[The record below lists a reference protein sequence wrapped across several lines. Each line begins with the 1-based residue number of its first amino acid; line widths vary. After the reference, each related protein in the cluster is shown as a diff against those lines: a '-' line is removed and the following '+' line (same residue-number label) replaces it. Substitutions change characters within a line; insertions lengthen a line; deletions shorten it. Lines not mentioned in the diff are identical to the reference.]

1 MIRKG
6 FWPQKHLQF
15 RIVLDRSCERTL
27 VNMVEYVN
35 DFTISAALVSI
46 LLLVSMAKDLLDRGG
61 IMAALGVG
69 LVISLLGH
77 WTWLVV
83 LMTFLIVGSMATKW
97 RFEEKVRIS
106 AEEAND
112 GVRGWKN
119 VLANGGMASI
129 VAFCNFILGGHEWA
143 YFVLCSAVSVAASDT
158 LASEIGSLDP
168 RTRIITTLEAVP
180 AGTNGGMSPTGTLA
194 AFYGAL
200 LISVVSTVLG
210 AVNGDVIPPAFFFS
224 SVILFGWL
232 GCQVDSILGA
242 LLENRGILG
251 KHSVNFLS
259 TLSGSLMALFVA
271 SRFL

>member
-1 MIRKG
+1 
-6 FWPQKHLQF
+6 
-15 RIVLDRSCERTL
+15 
-27 VNMVEYVN
+27 MVELGA
-35 DFTISAALVSI
+35 DLAISLVLVSV
-46 LLLVSMAKDLLDRGG
+46 LLLVSVSNDLLDKGG
-61 IMAALGVG
+61 LISAFVVG

-77 WTWLVV
+77 WTWLLV

-97 RFEEKVRIS
+97 RYDEKVKIS

-119 VLANGGMASI
+119 VMANGGAASI
-129 VAFCNFILGGHEWA
+129 VAIVHHLVGGHEWS
-143 YFVLCSAVSVAASDT
+143 YFILCSAVSVAASDT

-200 LISVVSTVLG
+200 LIASVSTILG
-210 AVNGDVIPPAFFFS
+210 AINGDTTNSVFFFS
-224 SVILFGWL
+224 FVILFGWI

-242 LLENRGILG
+242 LLENRGFLG
-251 KHSVNFLS
+251 KHGVNFLS
-259 TLSGSLMALFVA
+259 TLSGCLMALFVA
-271 SRFL
+271 SRLL

>member
-1 MIRKG
+1 
-6 FWPQKHLQF
+6 
-15 RIVLDRSCERTL
+15 
-27 VNMVEYVN
+27 MVEVS
-35 DFTISAALVSI
+35 DDQVISLLLVSL
-46 LLLVSMAKDLLDRGG
+46 LLLVSMSRDLLDRGG
-61 IMAALGVG
+61 LFAALFVG
-69 LVISLLGH
+69 IVVSLLGH
-77 WTWLVV
+77 WTWLAV

-129 VAFCNFILGGHEWA
+129 VAIVHSSYGGHEWS
-143 YFVLCSAVSVAASDT
+143 YLVLCSAISVAASDT

-200 LISVVSTVLG
+200 LIATVSTVLG
-210 AVNGDVIPPAFFFS
+210 AINGDGTQPAFLFTT
-224 SVILFGWL
+224 VIVIGWV

-242 LLENRGILG
+242 LLENRGYLG

-259 TLSGSLMALFVA
+259 TFAGAIIALGA
-271 SRFL
+271 AMRFL

>member
-1 MIRKG
+1 
-6 FWPQKHLQF
+6 
-15 RIVLDRSCERTL
+15 
-27 VNMVEYVN
+27 MVDLGN
-35 DFTISAALVSI
+35 DLTISLVLVSI
-46 LLLVSMAKDLLDRGG
+46 LLIVSLFKDLLDRGG
-61 IMAALGVG
+61 IIAALVVG
-69 LVISLLGH
+69 LVISILGH
-77 WTWLVV
+77 WTWLLV
-83 LMTFLIVGSMATKW
+83 LMTFLIVGSLATKW
-97 RFEEKVRIS
+97 RFEDKMKIS

-119 VLANGGMASI
+119 VLANGGMASL
-129 VAFCNFILGGHEWA
+129 VAIGNYFVGGHDWS
-143 YFVLCSAVSVAASDT
+143 YFLLCSAVSVAASDT

-200 LISVVSTVLG
+200 LISVVSTILG
-210 AVNGDVIPPAFFFS
+210 AFNGDLTPTVLFFS
-224 SVILFGWL
+224 FVIIIGWI

-242 LLENRGILG
+242 LLENRGFLG

-271 SRFL
+271 SNFL

>member
-1 MIRKG
+1 
-6 FWPQKHLQF
+6 
-15 RIVLDRSCERTL
+15 
-27 VNMVEYVN
+27 MVELSDDQV
-35 DFTISAALVSI
+35 ISLFLVSL
-46 LLLVSMAKDLLDRGG
+46 LLLVSMSRDLLDRGG
-61 IMAALGVG
+61 LFAALFVG
-69 LVISLLGH
+69 LVVSLLGH
-77 WTWLVV
+77 WTWLAV

-97 RFEEKVRIS
+97 RFEEKARIS

-129 VAFCNFILGGHEWA
+129 VAIAHYYSGGHEWS
-143 YFVLCSAVSVAASDT
+143 YLVLCSAISVAASDT

-200 LISVVSTVLG
+200 LIASVSTILG
-210 AVNGDVIPPAFFFS
+210 AINGDATQPAFLFTT
-224 SVILFGWL
+224 VIVIGWM

-242 LLENRGILG
+242 LLENRGYLG

-259 TLSGSLMALFVA
+259 TLSGAIIAYGAAM
-271 SRFL
+271 RFL

>member
-1 MIRKG
+1 
-6 FWPQKHLQF
+6 
-15 RIVLDRSCERTL
+15 
-27 VNMVEYVN
+27 MVELSE
-35 DFTISAALVSI
+35 DQIISLVLVSL
-46 LLLVSMAKDLLDRGG
+46 LLLVSMSRDLLDRGG
-61 IMAALGVG
+61 IIAALFVG
-69 LVISLLGH
+69 MVVSLLGH
-77 WTWLVV
+77 WTWLAV

-97 RFEEKVRIS
+97 RFEEKAKIS

-129 VAFCNFILGGHEWA
+129 VALSHYYTGGHEWS
-143 YFVLCSAVSVAASDT
+143 YYLLCSAISVASSDT

-200 LISVVSTVLG
+200 LISLVASVLG
-210 AVNGDVIPPAFFFS
+210 AVNGDRTPTVFFFS
-224 SVILFGWL
+224 SLVAIGWI
-232 GCQVDSILGA
+232 GCQIDSLLGA
-242 LLENRGILG
+242 LLENRGFLG

-259 TLSGSLMALFVA
+259 TAAGTIIALGA
-271 SRFL
+271 ATRFL

>member
-1 MIRKG
+1 
-6 FWPQKHLQF
+6 
-15 RIVLDRSCERTL
+15 
-27 VNMVEYVN
+27 MVQVS
-35 DFTISAALVSI
+35 DDQVIS
-46 LLLVSMAKDLLDRGG
+46 LLLVSLLLLVSTSRDLLDRGG
-61 IMAALGVG
+61 LFAALFVG
-69 LVISLLGH
+69 IVVSLLGH
-77 WTWLVV
+77 WTWLAV

-129 VAFCNFILGGHEWA
+129 VAIVHYSYGGHEWC
-143 YFVLCSAVSVAASDT
+143 YLVLCSAISVAASDT

-200 LISVVSTVLG
+200 LIATVSTVLG
-210 AVNGDVIPPAFFFS
+210 AINGDGTQPAFLFTT
-224 SVILFGWL
+224 VIVIGWV

-242 LLENRGILG
+242 LLENRGYLG

-259 TLSGSLMALFVA
+259 TFAGAIIALGA
-271 SRFL
+271 AMRFL

>member
-1 MIRKG
+1 
-6 FWPQKHLQF
+6 
-15 RIVLDRSCERTL
+15 
-27 VNMVEYVN
+27 MVELGV
-35 DFTISAALVSI
+35 DLAISLALVSG
-46 LLLVSMAKDLLDRGG
+46 LLLISMMKDLLDKGG
-61 IMAALGVG
+61 LLAALVVG
-69 LVISLLGH
+69 LTISLLGH

-97 RFEEKVRIS
+97 RFDEKALIS

-119 VLANGGMASI
+119 VLANGGIASI
-129 VAFCNFILGGHEWA
+129 VAIGHYLVGGHEWS
-143 YFVLCSAVSVAASDT
+143 YFLLCSAVSVAASDT

-200 LISVVSTVLG
+200 LIAVVSSIMG
-210 AVNGDVIPPAFFFS
+210 AINGDRLPLEIFFPA
-224 SVILFGWL
+224 VILFGWL

-242 LLENRGILG
+242 ILENRGFLG
-251 KHSVNFLS
+251 KHSVNFIS

-271 SRFL
+271 TRFL

>member
-1 MIRKG
+1 
-6 FWPQKHLQF
+6 
-15 RIVLDRSCERTL
+15 
-27 VNMVEYVN
+27 MVQVS
-35 DFTISAALVSI
+35 DDQVIS
-46 LLLVSMAKDLLDRGG
+46 LLLVSLLLLVSTSRDLLDRGG
-61 IMAALGVG
+61 LFAALFVG
-69 LVISLLGH
+69 IVVSLLGH
-77 WTWLVV
+77 WTWLAV

-129 VAFCNFILGGHEWA
+129 VAIVQYSYGGHEWS
-143 YFVLCSAVSVAASDT
+143 YLVLCSAISVAASDT

-200 LISVVSTVLG
+200 LIATVSTVLG
-210 AVNGDVIPPAFFFS
+210 AINGDGTQPAFLFTT
-224 SVILFGWL
+224 VIVIGWV

-242 LLENRGILG
+242 LLENRGYLG

-259 TLSGSLMALFVA
+259 TFAGAIIALGA
-271 SRFL
+271 AMRFL

>member
-1 MIRKG
+1 
-6 FWPQKHLQF
+6 
-15 RIVLDRSCERTL
+15 
-27 VNMVEYVN
+27 MVDLGN
-35 DFTISAALVSI
+35 DLTISLVLVSI
-46 LLLVSMAKDLLDRGG
+46 LLIVSLFKDLLDRGG
-61 IMAALGVG
+61 IIAALAVG
-69 LVISLLGH
+69 LVISILGH
-77 WTWLVV
+77 WTWLLV
-83 LMTFLIVGSMATKW
+83 LMTFLIVGSLATKW
-97 RFEEKVRIS
+97 RFEDKMKIS

-119 VLANGGMASI
+119 VLANGGMASL
-129 VAFCNFILGGHEWA
+129 VAIGNYFVGGHDWS
-143 YFVLCSAVSVAASDT
+143 YFLLCSAVSVAASDT

-200 LISVVSTVLG
+200 LISVVSTILG
-210 AVNGDVIPPAFFFS
+210 AFNGDLTPTVLFFS
-224 SVILFGWL
+224 FVIIIGWI

-242 LLENRGILG
+242 LLENRGFLG

-271 SRFL
+271 SNFL